1 MQQYSI
7 CSFALRE
14 GRFTKAQREAI
25 KQLFPIYGLPLGGSC
40 SCHPR
45 LSQLIRDS
53 VVEQANSLDPA
64 FKPRDDKT
72 LDFQQIF
79 RRIAETILEIGFG
92 MGDTLVEMA
101 EQNPQKN
108 FIGIEVF
115 RPGIGSILQQI
126 HAKQLKNIRII
137 HHDAVEVLQNYI
149 ADNSLAGVQIF
160 FPDPWPK
167 RRHHKRRLIQT
178 AFIKL
183 IQQKLKS
190 QGFLHIATDWEDY
203 AKHVK
208 KNFVGI
214 TGWVEKK
221 VESFDRPITKFEQRG
236 KELQH
241 QIWDLAWIKI
251 V

>member
-1 MQQYSI
+1 MKQYRI
-7 CSFALRE
+7 RSFTLRE

-25 KQLFPIYGLPLGGSC
+25 KQLFPIYGL
-40 SCHPR
+40 
-45 LSQLIRDS
+45 
-53 VVEQANSLDPA
+53 ALDDG
-64 FKPRDDKT
+64 K

-79 RRIAETILEIGFG
+79 GRAAETILEIGFG
-92 MGDTLVEMA
+92 MGDTLVAMA

-137 HHDAVEVLQNYI
+137 HYDAVEVLQNYI

-167 RRHHKRRLIQT
+167 RRHHKRRLIQVE
-178 AFIKL
+178 FIKL

-208 KNFVGI
+208 KIF
-214 TGWVEKK
+214 
-221 VESFDRPITKFEQRG
+221 ESFSGWIEKNVKSSDRPITKFEQRG
-236 KELQH
+236 KKLQH
-241 QIWDLAWIKI
+241 QIWDMAFVRRPNSLEPESTS
-251 V
+251 

>member
-1 MQQYSI
+1 M
-7 CSFALRE
+7 LRE

-25 KQLFPIYGLPLGGSC
+25 KQLFPVYGL
-40 SCHPR
+40 
-45 LSQLIRDS
+45 
-53 VVEQANSLDPA
+53 SLD
-64 FKPRDDKT
+64 DEL
-72 LDFQQIF
+72 LDFNKIF
-79 RRIAETILEIGFG
+79 GRVAETILEIGFG

-126 HAKQLKNIRII
+126 DARQLKNIRII

-167 RRHHKRRLIQT
+167 RRHHKRRLIQEKF
-178 AFIKL
+178 AKL

-190 QGFLHIATDWEDY
+190 QGFFACCY
-203 AKHVK
+203 
-208 KNFVGI
+208 
-214 TGWVEKK
+214 
-221 VESFDRPITKFEQRG
+221 
-236 KELQH
+236 
-241 QIWDLAWIKI
+241 
-251 V
+251 

>member
-7 CSFALRE
+7 RSFALRE

-25 KQLFPIYGLPLGGSC
+25 KQLFPIYGLSLG
-40 SCHPR
+40 
-45 LSQLIRDS
+45 D
-53 VVEQANSLDPA
+53 
-64 FKPRDDKT
+64 KP

-79 RRIAETILEIGFG
+79 GCVAETILEIGFG

-101 EQNPQKN
+101 ERNPQKN

-126 HAKQLKNIRII
+126 HTKQLKNIRII

-149 ADNSLAGVQIF
+149 ANNSLAGVQIF

-178 AFIKL
+178 PFVKL
-183 IQQKLKS
+183 IQQKLKA

-208 KNFVGI
+208 KIFTGVE
-214 TGWVEKK
+214 GWVEKK

-236 KELQH
+236 KKLQH
-241 QIWDLAWIKI
+241 QIWDMIFVSNKTRAFA
-251 V
+251 

>member
-1 MQQYSI
+1 MQQYRI
-7 CSFALRE
+7 RSFTLRE

-25 KQLFPIYGLPLGGSC
+25 KQLFPIYGL
-40 SCHPR
+40 
-45 LSQLIRDS
+45 
-53 VVEQANSLDPA
+53 ALDDG
-64 FKPRDDKT
+64 K

-79 RRIAETILEIGFG
+79 GRAAETILEIGFG
-92 MGDTLVEMA
+92 MGDTLVAMA

-108 FIGIEVF
+108 FIGVEVF

-167 RRHHKRRLIQT
+167 RRHHKRRLIQVE
-178 AFIKL
+178 FIKL

-208 KNFVGI
+208 KILVR
-214 TGWVEKK
+214 VEGFIEKNI
-221 VESFDRPITKFEQRG
+221 ESFNRPITKFEQRG
-236 KELQH
+236 KKLHH
-241 QIWDLAWIKI
+241 QIWDMAFVRRPNSLEPESTS
-251 V
+251 